1 MKTFVLRNVNKGIK
15 IITFC
20 DIKKK
25 MFVILHNN
33 YKVEENMEI
42 FLRLLLVLVV
52 LFPMS
57 EVTALTDK
65 NSDIWREKSDAV
77 DIEHQTLSKIHK
89 LEKTICQLDSEGE
102 KEPTDS
108 GCSFPPPSIQTD
120 EGEMQDLET
129 FKKENQ
135 ESASMKRFRRYA
147 LVS

>member
-1 MKTFVLRNVNKGIK
+1 MSENRVDFRTSAYPELRFCTKKNVNKGIK

-65 NSDIWREKSDAV
+65 NSDIWREKSDVV

-89 LEKTICQLDSEGE
+89 LEKIICQLDSEGE

-108 GCSFPPPSIQTD
+108 GCSFPPLHPD
-120 EGEMQDLET
+120 
-129 FKKENQ
+129 
-135 ESASMKRFRRYA
+135 R
-147 LVS
+147 

>member
-1 MKTFVLRNVNKGIK
+1 MWMDEAACLKTGSIFGLLLIPNSGFVLGNVNKGIK

-57 EVTALTDK
+57 EVTAFDRQK
-65 NSDIWREKSDAV
+65 
-77 DIEHQTLSKIHK
+77 
-89 LEKTICQLDSEGE
+89 
-102 KEPTDS
+102 
-108 GCSFPPPSIQTD
+108 F
-120 EGEMQDLET
+120 
-129 FKKENQ
+129 
-135 ESASMKRFRRYA
+135 
-147 LVS
+147 

>member
-1 MKTFVLRNVNKGIK
+1 
-15 IITFC
+15 
-20 DIKKK
+20 

-42 FLRLLLVLVV
+42 FLRLQLVLVV

-89 LEKTICQLDSEGE
+89 LEKTICQLDSG
-102 KEPTDS
+102 
-108 GCSFPPPSIQTD
+108 
-120 EGEMQDLET
+120 
-129 FKKENQ
+129 
-135 ESASMKRFRRYA
+135 FRRRERTN
-147 LVS
+147 

>member
-1 MKTFVLRNVNKGIK
+1 MWMDEAACLKTGLIFGHLLIPNSGFVLRNVNKGIK

-65 NSDIWREKSDAV
+65 NSDIWREKSDVV
-77 DIEHQTLSKIHK
+77 DIAHQTLSKMHK
-89 LEKTICQLDSEGE
+89 LEKTICQMDSEGE

-108 GCSFPPPSIQTD
+108 GCSFPPLHPD
-120 EGEMQDLET
+120 
-129 FKKENQ
+129 
-135 ESASMKRFRRYA
+135 R
-147 LVS
+147 

>member
-65 NSDIWREKSDAV
+65 NSDIWREKSDVV
-77 DIEHQTLSKIHK
+77 DIEHQTLSKMHK
-89 LEKTICQLDSEGE
+89 LEKTICQMDSEGE

-108 GCSFPPPSIQTD
+108 GCSFPPPSRQ
-120 EGEMQDLET
+120 M
-129 FKKENQ
+129 KE
-135 ESASMKRFRRYA
+135 KCKT
-147 LVS
+147 

>member
-1 MKTFVLRNVNKGIK
+1 
-15 IITFC
+15 
-20 DIKKK
+20 
-25 MFVILHNN
+25 MFVILYNN

-42 FLRLLLVLVV
+42 FLRLLFVLVM

-65 NSDIWREKSDAV
+65 NSDIWREKSDVV

-108 GCSFPPPSIQTD
+108 GCSFPLHPD
-120 EGEMQDLET
+120 
-129 FKKENQ
+129 
-135 ESASMKRFRRYA
+135 R
-147 LVS
+147 

>member
-1 MKTFVLRNVNKGIK
+1 
-15 IITFC
+15 
-20 DIKKK
+20 

-77 DIEHQTLSKIHK
+77 DIEHQTLSKTHK
-89 LEKTICQLDSEGE
+89 LEKTICQMDSEGE

-108 GCSFPPPSIQTD
+108 GCSSPPPPSRQ
-120 EGEMQDLET
+120 M
-129 FKKENQ
+129 KE
-135 ESASMKRFRRYA
+135 KCKT
-147 LVS
+147 

>member
-1 MKTFVLRNVNKGIK
+1 
-15 IITFC
+15 
-20 DIKKK
+20 

-108 GCSFPPPSIQTD
+108 GCSFPPLHPD
-120 EGEMQDLET
+120 
-129 FKKENQ
+129 
-135 ESASMKRFRRYA
+135 R
-147 LVS
+147 

>member
-1 MKTFVLRNVNKGIK
+1 MWMDEAACLKTCLIFGHLLIPNSGFVLGNVNKGIK

-77 DIEHQTLSKIHK
+77 DIEHQTLSKTHK
-89 LEKTICQLDSEGE
+89 LEKTICQLDSG
-102 KEPTDS
+102 
-108 GCSFPPPSIQTD
+108 
-120 EGEMQDLET
+120 
-129 FKKENQ
+129 
-135 ESASMKRFRRYA
+135 FRRRERTN
-147 LVS
+147 

>member
-1 MKTFVLRNVNKGIK
+1 MWMDEAACLKTWLIFGHLLIPNPGFALRNVNKGIK

-57 EVTALTDK
+57 EVTAFDRQK
-65 NSDIWREKSDAV
+65 
-77 DIEHQTLSKIHK
+77 
-89 LEKTICQLDSEGE
+89 
-102 KEPTDS
+102 
-108 GCSFPPPSIQTD
+108 F
-120 EGEMQDLET
+120 
-129 FKKENQ
+129 
-135 ESASMKRFRRYA
+135 
-147 LVS
+147 

>member
-1 MKTFVLRNVNKGIK
+1 
-15 IITFC
+15 
-20 DIKKK
+20 

-33 YKVEENMEI
+33 YKVEENMVI

-65 NSDIWREKSDAV
+65 NSDIWREKSDVV

-89 LEKTICQLDSEGE
+89 LEKTICQMDSEGE

-108 GCSFPPPSIQTD
+108 GCSFPPPPSRQ
-120 EGEMQDLET
+120 M
-129 FKKENQ
+129 KE
-135 ESASMKRFRRYA
+135 KCKT
-147 LVS
+147 